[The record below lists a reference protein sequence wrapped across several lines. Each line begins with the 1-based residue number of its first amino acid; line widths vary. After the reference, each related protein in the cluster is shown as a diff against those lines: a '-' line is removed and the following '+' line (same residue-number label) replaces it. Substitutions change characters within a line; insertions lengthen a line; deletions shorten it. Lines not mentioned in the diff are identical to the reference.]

1 MSLLHVIIYGI
12 VQGLTEFL
20 PISPTAHLRI
30 VQQWLDPHEKSSA
43 FLAFTAVIQLGTT
56 LALVMFFWRE
66 LFQIAIAWIRGI
78 FDRSV
83 RSSLEYRMGWYL
95 IIATIP
101 VAVVGVLFNKQI
113 NNGSQNL
120 WVLSITLIAGALL
133 LLIADLVGR
142 KYREEEDLTIAD
154 AFAVSVAQ
162 AAALV
167 PGASRS
173 ATTIAAGLF
182 RGLDRVTAARFS
194 FVLAIPAIVLSSIY
208 EGRNIGEKGAPG
220 AGLTGVA
227 VVFAFVFGL
236 AALAW
241 LMRWISR
248 HGLLVFVVYRILLG
262 GAVIA
267 LLATHHVSAT

>member
-1 MSLLHVIIYGI
+1 MNLWHVIVYGI

-30 VQQWLDPHEKSSA
+30 VQAWLDPHEKPSA
-43 FLAFTAVIQLGTT
+43 FIAFTAVIQLGTT
-56 LALVMFFWRE
+56 LALVMYFWRE
-66 LFQIAIAWIRGI
+66 LLQIAVAWIRGI

-101 VAVVGVLFNKQI
+101 VAVVGVLLNNRI
-113 NNGSQNL
+113 NNGSRNL
-120 WVLSITLIAGALL
+120 WLLSITLIAGALL
-133 LLIADLVGR
+133 MVIAERFGR
-142 KYREEEDLTIAD
+142 RYREEEDITVAD
-154 AFAVSVAQ
+154 ALVVSVAQ
-162 AAALV
+162 AAALI

-173 ATTIAAGLF
+173 ATTISAGLF
-182 RGLDRVTAARFS
+182 RGLDRITAVRFS
-194 FVLAIPAIVLSSIY
+194 FVLAIPAIVLSAIY

-236 AALAW
+236 ASLAW
-241 LMRWISR
+241 LVRWISR
-248 HGLLVFVVYRILLG
+248 HSLLVFIVYRVLLG
-262 GAVIA
+262 AVLIT
-267 LLATHHVSAT
+267 LLATHRISAT